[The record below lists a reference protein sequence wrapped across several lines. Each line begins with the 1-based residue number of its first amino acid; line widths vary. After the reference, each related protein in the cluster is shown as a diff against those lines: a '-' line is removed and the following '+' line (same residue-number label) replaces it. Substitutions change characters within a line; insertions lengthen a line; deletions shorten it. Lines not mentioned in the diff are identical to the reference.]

1 MLIRAR
7 AAARL
12 VGLGLHLLLGLAIV
26 ALLYRWL
33 ATTRRLELKR
43 RWSRRLLRCLGVE
56 LRVAGNHVQGLVV
69 ANHISFLDIF
79 VINAVKPV
87 AFVSKD
93 DVRRWPVIG
102 WLAANTDTVFLE
114 RGSRSA
120 AQQARTALVQRLRAG
135 DRAAI
140 FPEGTTTSGDK
151 VLPFHGALFQA
162 AIDSGAPVTPLA
174 LRYLDRSGHASQA
187 PAYVDDITLWQ
198 CLLAIARADGLVAEV
213 AILDLIPSLVA
224 DRRHLAAH
232 AHRAIAHAVGLGYGK
247 SRPALPH
254 PRPIANV
261 ATATFPRGRGD

>member
-1 MLIRAR
+1 MLIALR

-12 VGLGLHLLLGLAIV
+12 AGLGLHLLLGLATV
-26 ALLYRWL
+26 ALLFPWI
-33 ATTRRLELKR
+33 TPRLRHKLKR
-43 RWSRRLLRCLGVE
+43 RWSHRLLSVLGVE
-56 LRVAGNHVQGLVV
+56 LRIGGGSPQGLLV

-79 VINAVKPV
+79 VINAAKPV

-93 DVRRWPVIG
+93 EVRRWPVVG
-102 WLAANTDTVFLE
+102 WLAAHTGTIFLE

-120 AQQARTALVQRLRAG
+120 AQQARTQLVQRLGAG

-140 FPEGTTTSGDK
+140 FPEGTTTRGDR

-162 AIDSGAPVTPLA
+162 AIDAGSPVTPLA
-174 LRYLDRSGHASQA
+174 LRYVDGRGKPSDA
-187 PAYVDDITLWQ
+187 PAYIDDITLWQ
-198 CLLAIARADGLVAEV
+198 CLVAIARADGLVAEV
-213 AILDLIPSLVA
+213 EVLPPIPSLIA

-232 AHRAIAHAVGLGYGK
+232 AHRAIAHVVGVSYGH

-261 ATATFPRGRGD
+261 APATFPHGRGD